1 MAYKET
7 SVKFNVPTATT
18 LLDKKNQKYVD
29 GKNKT
34 RMLILI
40 IGYVSKNNYC
50 MAYTNTSSNASI
62 MFKLVDI
69 NFCSII
75 HLIVY
80 H

>member
-1 MAYKET
+1 M
-7 SVKFNVPTATT
+7 
-18 LLDKKNQKYVD
+18 
-29 GKNKT
+29 
-34 RMLILI
+34 

-62 MFKLVDI
+62 MFKFVDI

-80 H
+80 HSETVSKFVPKFAVT

>member
-34 RMLILI
+34 RMLILN
-40 IGYVSKNNYC
+40 KE
-50 MAYTNTSSNASI
+50 
-62 MFKLVDI
+62 
-69 NFCSII
+69 
-75 HLIVY
+75 
-80 H
+80 